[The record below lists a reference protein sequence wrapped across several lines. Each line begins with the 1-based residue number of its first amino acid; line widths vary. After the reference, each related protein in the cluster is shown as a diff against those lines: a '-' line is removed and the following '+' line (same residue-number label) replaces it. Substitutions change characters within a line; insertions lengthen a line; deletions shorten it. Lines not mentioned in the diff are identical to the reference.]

1 MGKPGRRGEIRIRR
15 NPDGKECDVIVA
27 IGDHEM
33 VVHLPDYGR
42 AVQWAEMEAKAY
54 KIAARPWQTN
64 PGMPQSVASGRNV
77 PEVRRISI
85 NHD

>member
-1 MGKPGRRGEIRIRR
+1 MVKPGRRGEIRIRR

-54 KIAARPWQTN
+54 KITARPWETN
-64 PGMPQSVASGRNV
+64 PGMRLASGRNV
-77 PEVRRISI
+77 PEVRRISG